1 VAFDWACKVAAVVL
15 AYIPLLAIIFG
26 GANFWS
32 ITLPAAETTIEKIFQ
47 WFLACAFG
55 LALIVMTC
63 RAIYLAW
70 RPRDEIDSGVFYAM
84 AIAFV
89 VGIAS
94 SEPVSSGGFESWI
107 IFLFWTTG
115 IVVSIRLII
124 SELPIDSIK
133 ISLKNGAMISWT
145 GLTDGA
151 SQSAQNDLI
160 NTMSEP
166 KTPP

>member
-1 VAFDWACKVAAVVL
+1 VAFDWACKVAAVAL
-15 AYIPLLAIIFG
+15 AYILLLAIIFG

-32 ITLPAAETTIEKIFQ
+32 ITLPAAKTTIEKIFQ
-47 WFLACAFG
+47 WFLACVFG
-55 LALIVMTC
+55 LGLVVMTC
-63 RAIYLAW
+63 QSIYLAW
-70 RPRDEIDSGVFYAM
+70 RPRANFDGGLFYAV

-94 SEPVSSGGFESWI
+94 SEPYPTGGPENWI
-107 IFLFWTTG
+107 LFLFWAAG

-124 SELPIDSIK
+124 DELPIDSIE
-133 ISLKNGAMISWT
+133 ISLKDGAIISWT

-160 NTMSEP
+160 DALSETAAQP
-166 KTPP
+166 